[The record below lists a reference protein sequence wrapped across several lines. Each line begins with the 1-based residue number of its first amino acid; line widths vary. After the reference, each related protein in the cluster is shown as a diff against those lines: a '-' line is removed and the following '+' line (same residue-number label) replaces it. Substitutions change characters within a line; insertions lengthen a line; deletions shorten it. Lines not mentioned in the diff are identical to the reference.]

1 MREKKRFL
9 FPEDFDRQAGGGQ
22 HLLEGGVADPDL
34 LREPL
39 CRHGVVGQARISELD
54 RQTRRRSN
62 PVGSSV

>member
-1 MREKKRFL
+1 M
-9 FPEDFDRQAGGGQ
+9 
-22 HLLEGGVADPDL
+22 ADPDL